1 MGRLLREVMEE
12 ERNLVSTFSKEM
24 LPELLLLGT
33 LEHREISLDT
43 GKMVSMDVVEYAGKY
58 YVMKVE
64 EVGRWFG
71 TLQEIQKGE
80 RL

>member
-12 ERNLVSTFSKEM
+12 ERNLVSTFPKEM